1 MNIFVCIGLNIH
13 WAKMAPLLKDL
24 KKIGT
29 GVQNDTG
36 NFEDEQV
43 VIVFKINLFFSPSR
57 PLFFFSSTRIFAYWK
72 TVLFILGTLLTT
84 HSPTPVAPHPVT
96 MPTYRAP
103 GTPTYSYVPPQWWSS
118 WQSV

>member
-13 WAKMAPLLKDL
+13 WAKMAPLLKGL

-43 VIVFKINLFFSPSR
+43 VIVFKINLFFSPSPFFCFS
-57 PLFFFSSTRIFAYWK
+57 PLC
-72 TVLFILGTLLTT
+72 
-84 HSPTPVAPHPVT
+84 
-96 MPTYRAP
+96 
-103 GTPTYSYVPPQWWSS
+103 
-118 WQSV
+118 